1 MDEAAEQASR
11 IAAIGFA
18 QDIAQF
24 WDTRLGARLCG
35 VYLIGSLAHGGFNSR
50 YSDIDMALVA
60 ADAPTPEDLAAMRAR
75 AAVLSPTDAAK
86 LSLFWTERSFG
97 EGRFPPLD
105 RVDYLDHAVPLV
117 ERERVRP
124 ARPSLA
130 EIHDYLRGAPF
141 AGWSEAVRSFST
153 AAELHPDNR
162 KLYLRAHLYPARFIW
177 SWARGTMASNDD
189 AVALLRRGAPVGL
202 DVDLIERAL
211 ACRQAARDPDIL
223 FPERA
228 KLLRQHAACA
238 ALVAEEP

>member
-1 MDEAAEQASR
+1 MDETAEQASR

-18 QDIAQF
+18 QDMAQF
-24 WDTRLGARLCG
+24 WNGRLGPRLCG
-35 VYLIGSLAHGGFNSR
+35 VYMIGSLAHGGFNSR

-60 ADAPTPEDLAAMRAR
+60 ADALSPDDLALMRER
-75 AAVLSPTDAAK
+75 AAALSPAHVQK
-86 LSLFWTERSFG
+86 LSLFWTERSFK

-105 RVDYLDHAVPLV
+105 RCDYLDHAVPLV

-124 ARPSLA
+124 TRPSLA
-130 EIHDYLRGAPF
+130 EIHAYLRGAPF

-153 AAELHPDNR
+153 ASELHPDNR

-211 ACRQAARDPDIL
+211 ACRQAAHDPDIL

-228 KLLRQHAACA
+228 KLLQQHAACA